1 VRERITRKLIIPIIW
16 KGVKYYLSGS
26 LCFAL
31 ATIFFFLLISNV
43 GVNLAWFISN
53 FLAGGLL
60 GFFIQ
65 LFYVYN
71 DAEANK
77 LKGKSDA

>member
-1 VRERITRKLIIPIIW
+1 MKEDFSV
-16 KGVKYYLSGS
+16 
-26 LCFAL
+26 
-31 ATIFFFLLISNV
+31 FFHFSI

-60 GFFIQ
+60 GFFVQ

-71 DAEANK
+71 DVEANK